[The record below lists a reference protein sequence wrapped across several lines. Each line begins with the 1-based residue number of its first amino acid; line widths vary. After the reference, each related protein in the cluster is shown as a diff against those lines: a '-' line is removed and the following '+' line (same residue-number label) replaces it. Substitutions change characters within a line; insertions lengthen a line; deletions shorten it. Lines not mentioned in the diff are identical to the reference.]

1 MENLSSISGFLPVF
15 GLGMLGGLAIE
26 ILKWYKLRESSEF
39 PHYVNN
45 ISYWLITMV
54 MITLGGVIA
63 CLYGTVNRDPI
74 SVVQLGA
81 STPALLGV
89 FMSKTSS
96 KESDDQER
104 AFGDDPKVGIK
115 RIIAFLSFRG

>member
-1 MENLSSISGFLPVF
+1 MESISGFWPVF

-39 PHYVNN
+39 PHYVKN
-45 ISYWLITMV
+45 ISYWLLTIV
-54 MITLGGVIA
+54 MIILGGVIA

-89 FMSKTSS
+89 FMSKTSN
-96 KESDDQER
+96 KEIDERDR
-104 AFGDDPKVGIK
+104 AFGEEPKVGIN
-115 RIIAFLSFRG
+115 RIRDFLSFRG